1 MAVQLSWLEHL
12 VHTQGVTGSN
22 PVTATTFL
30 IAKNRPVGQEVK
42 TPPFHGGIMGSI
54 PVRVTTTKSRKQ
66 RSIAVSETLFFPKI
80 SSTTYLP
87 LILKIT
93 AFDYLLAVFYVPR
106 KACALRVFLCPEN
119 LSELFFFLLVLIFV
133 GALCA
138 VLGVLFFFH
147 FNLVREAQSVAYRI
161 AVACSR
167 LLEHMGI

>member
-1 MAVQLSWLEHL
+1 MTGGGIAQLARVLGSYPIGRWFESCCRYHSW
-12 VHTQGVTGSN
+12 
-22 PVTATTFL
+22 
-30 IAKNRPVGQEVK
+30 PVGQEVK
-42 TPPFHGGIMGSI
+42 TPHFHGGIMGSI

-147 FNLVREAQSVAYRI
+147 FNLVREA
-161 AVACSR
+161 
-167 LLEHMGI
+167 

>member
-1 MAVQLSWLEHL
+1 L
-12 VHTQGVTGSN
+12 N
-22 PVTATTFL
+22 
-30 IAKNRPVGQEVK
+30 
-42 TPPFHGGIMGSI
+42 
-54 PVRVTTTKSRKQ
+54 
-66 RSIAVSETLFFPKI
+66 
-80 SSTTYLP
+80 
-87 LILKIT
+87 IT

-106 KACALRVFLCPEN
+106 KACALRLFLCLEN

-138 VLGVLFFFH
+138 VLGVLFFFR

>member
-1 MAVQLSWLEHL
+1 MTGGGIAQLARVLGSYPIGRWFESCCRYHSW
-12 VHTQGVTGSN
+12 
-22 PVTATTFL
+22 
-30 IAKNRPVGQEVK
+30 PVGQEVK

-106 KACALRVFLCPEN
+106 KACALRLFLCPEN

-147 FNLVREAQSVAYRI
+147 FNLVREA
-161 AVACSR
+161 
-167 LLEHMGI
+167 

>member
-1 MAVQLSWLEHL
+1 MVL
-12 VHTQGVTGSN
+12 
-22 PVTATTFL
+22 
-30 IAKNRPVGQEVK
+30 
-42 TPPFHGGIMGSI
+42 PFHGGIMGSI

-106 KACALRVFLCPEN
+106 KACALRLFLCPEN

-147 FNLVREAQSVAYRI
+147 FNLVREA
-161 AVACSR
+161 
-167 LLEHMGI
+167 

>member
-1 MAVQLSWLEHL
+1 MTGGGIAQLARVLGSYPIGRWFESCCRYHSW
-12 VHTQGVTGSN
+12 
-22 PVTATTFL
+22 
-30 IAKNRPVGQEVK
+30 PVGQEVK

-54 PVRVTTTKSRKQ
+54 PVRVTKSYARKQ
-66 RSIAVSETLFFPKI
+66 RKCVVSEFLFFPKI
-80 SSTTYLP
+80 HSTTYLP

-106 KACALRVFLCPEN
+106 KACALRLFLCPEN

-147 FNLVREAQSVAYRI
+147 FNLVREA
-161 AVACSR
+161 
-167 LLEHMGI
+167 